1 MERRNINTVGTIFND
16 FLGLYTGERPVGIR
30 ELIQKYDK
38 HPVLMGLLSNV
49 DSIIYVDVKR
59 PCMRFIRFIRNID
72 IVRWTMKHGKP
83 LWRVRRRL
91 KRSGMETFGYAG

>member
-38 HPVLMGLLSNV
+38 HPVLMGMWILLSTWM
-49 DSIIYVDVKR
+49 SKR